1 MKRGWGKK
9 IYKGLDGIKNIIE
22 GLSTEAKGHHHLLKI
37 SFIHIPSSDKEHEGK
52 RLFYQ
57 F

>member
-1 MKRGWGKK
+1 M
-9 IYKGLDGIKNIIE
+9 YKGLVGIKNIIE